1 MNRSKRI
8 IAALL
13 AAALTLPA
21 FSCGEKISQADGN
34 NVVSNAENSAP
45 AESNA
50 EALPQE
56 TQAGEASKAEAGDS
70 SSADKPAEDSG
81 KSKEEQKFE
90 EGVVTDAN
98 GGRNQ
103 ILAFET
109 PDNVDEDAIV
119 STIRGT
125 DGKIY
130 APVTD
135 INKKPV
141 TEANG
146 EQKTEIYTGET
157 NAASYEDPAY
167 QPALKAYQAYWL
179 DISKRQD
186 FVFDGNLIE
195 FEAKIA
201 DDAKDGVY
209 PVEVYFADLSNYSAN
224 TDENASKLKDV
235 AFRAGYVCVNSEKPE
250 IPALTD
256 KLTLTPDTVTA
267 KPGDTIRM
275 NIRIDNNPGLVAFV
289 IRMHYDSKFMTITEG
304 GAGSDLGELAR
315 LTTNTLDD

>member
-8 IAALL
+8 LAALL

-34 NVVSNAENSAP
+34 NTVSNAENSVSS
-45 AESNA
+45 ESN
-50 EALPQE
+50 EGDLPQE
-56 TQAGEASKAEAGDS
+56 TQAGDS
-70 SSADKPAEDSG
+70 NTADKPAEESS
-81 KSKEEQKFE
+81 KSQQEQKFDD
-90 EGVVTDAN
+90 GIVTDAN

-103 ILAFET
+103 MLSFET
-109 PDNVDEDAIV
+109 PDNVDDDVIV

-125 DGKIY
+125 DGQVY

-157 NAASYEDPAY
+157 NAASYSDPAY
-167 QPALKAYQAYWL
+167 QPALKTYQAYWL
-179 DISKRQD
+179 DISERKD
-186 FVFDGNLIE
+186 FVFNGNLIE
-195 FEAKIA
+195 IEAKIA

-224 TDENASKLKDV
+224 SDENAPKLKDV
-235 AFRAGYVCVNSEKPE
+235 AFRAGYVCVNAEKPE
-250 IPALTD
+250 IPKLTD

-267 KPGDTIRM
+267 KPGETIRM

-289 IRMHYDSKFMTITEG
+289 IRMHYDSNFMTVIDG
-304 GAGSDLGELAR
+304 GAGSDLGELAL
-315 LTTNTLDD
+315 LTTNKLDE